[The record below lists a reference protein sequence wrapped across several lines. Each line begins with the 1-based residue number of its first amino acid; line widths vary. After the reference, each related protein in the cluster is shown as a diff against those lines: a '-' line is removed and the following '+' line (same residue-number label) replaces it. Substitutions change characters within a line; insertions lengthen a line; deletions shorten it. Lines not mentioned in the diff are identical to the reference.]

1 MVSSLSPITKDT
13 ELMMYYGPDFW
24 TDAYE
29 QFCSVCLGTECTDA
43 NPLILCDG
51 VLLQLKTKKQNCM
64 SAVHVFCS
72 TNTARVDA
80 GPYYCDGCVLRRQNE
95 TKDLFILTPA
105 VKQEISSIEAS
116 PSSSPAIIAKPPT
129 LSRIQHRDV
138 ASSVPAPV
146 LSQHVHVVSEGVE
159 QYEIR
164 PAVPTVFARTKAL
177 PIERS
182 SSSQLYRPPLLPRM
196 VDHSCKQPCH
206 ASTSVSSTAP
216 TAKRATTGVDP
227 AKVRVPPSEA
237 VSHSQLPTPTHH
249 TSLSPSTSSSAS
261 TFGSALVRAPS
272 TATATAPQQSS
283 SSVIS
288 PFPIH
293 GFVNGGTH
301 MHVKCNAHCTILTC
315 CRFVFLRKELVL
327 CECVVVGAS
336 LIV

>member
-1 MVSSLSPITKDT
+1 MVSSLSPITKET

-51 VLLQLKTKKQNCM
+51 VLLQLKTKTHNCM

-95 TKDLFILTPA
+95 TTDLFTLTPA

-116 PSSSPAIIAKPPT
+116 PSSSSAMIAKPPT
-129 LSRIQHRDV
+129 LSRIQHPDV
-138 ASSVPAPV
+138 ASSVPASV
-146 LSQHVHVVSEGVE
+146 LPQHVHVVPEL
-159 QYEIR
+159 R

-182 SSSQLYRPPLLPRM
+182 SSSQLYRPPILPRM
-196 VDHSCKQPCH
+196 VDHSCKQPCQT
-206 ASTSVSSTAP
+206 STSVSSTAP

-237 VSHSQLPTPTHH
+237 VSYSQLPTPTHH
-249 TSLSPSTSSSAS
+249 TSLSLSTPSSAS

-293 GFVNGGTH
+293 GFVNSGTH
-301 MHVKCNAHCTILTC
+301 MHVKYNAMHDTN
-315 CRFVFLRKELVL
+315 VL
-327 CECVVVGAS
+327 S
-336 LIV
+336 LCFS